1 MAQRGEWDTK
11 DDMMGATAGVST
23 ALRRLR
29 HEVRWFGWQLVVVGS
44 GFWREA
50 AGCMERFV
58 VDTAAA
64 LEQRHLRSHQ
74 AEAGH
79 WSTRI
84 MRRVGGRLVR
94 AFRGCEPWVRACRR
108 LAVRL
113 DKTFLAQRDRPA
125 SKDEQAGS
133 DQRRGG

>member
-1 MAQRGEWDTK
+1 MAHRGEWDAK
-11 DDMMGATAGVST
+11 DDTVGATAGVSA

-44 GFWREA
+44 GFWRQA

-58 VDTAAA
+58 VDTAVA
-64 LEQRHLRSHQ
+64 LEQRYLCSHP

-79 WSTRI
+79 WSTRL
-84 MRRVGGRLVR
+84 MRSVGGRLVR
-94 AFRGCEPWVRACRR
+94 AFQGCEPWARGCRR

-113 DKTFLAQRDRPA
+113 DDAFLARRDRPA
-125 SKDEQAGS
+125 SNDEPS
-133 DQRRGG
+133 KPEQRRGA